1 MKSASGVLL
10 LLHCAALVAGC
21 SSPAPAPD
29 PAKVSA
35 KVSKAAGTERVCKVE
50 RPIGSHVYE
59 QVCRDTGQVAQNE
72 RDAQDLFTEARRK
85 YPTMRR

>member
-1 MKSASGVLL
+1 MKSASGVPLSVL
-10 LLHCAALVAGC
+10 YVALVAGC
-21 SSPAPAPD
+21 TSPAPAPD

-35 KVSKAAGTERVCKVE
+35 KVAKAAGTERVCRVE

-59 QVCRDTGQVAQNE
+59 QVCRDAGQVAQNQ
-72 RDAQDLFTEARRK
+72 RDAQDLFAEARRK

>member
-1 MKSASGVLL
+1 MKTASGVRIVAF
-10 LLHCAALVAGC
+10 CAALAAGC
-21 SSPAPAPD
+21 TSPPTAPD

-35 KVSKAAGTERVCKVE
+35 KVSKAAETERRCRVE

-59 QVCRDTGQVAQNE
+59 QVCRDAGQVAQNQ
-72 RDAQDLFTEARRK
+72 RDAQDLFAEARRK